1 VHDLLPDVLGYFTG
15 RGENTLEGLDEDDD
29 ELDEEDDE
37 DDEGS
42 IDLDE
47 EEAPK
52 KKQKTK

>member
-1 VHDLLPDVLGYFTG
+1 VLGYFTG